1 MARRGRARCTAMAV
15 AMAAAIAV
23 LAAGCSGGPA
33 KPAAAGTPAASHP
46 ATAGLA
52 VGAQRK
58 ALAARYLAIAHAGN
72 RRLEVEFDLLHKEDW
87 LRLAA
92 AHRDLREIAATERL
106 FDQRL
111 LGIPFPA
118 ATERI
123 AGFLNWVN
131 QARARMTAAAAS
143 SPSLARL
150 HAGERRLMEAS
161 KPVEQAVTIL
171 RSQLGLPP
179 PETS

>member
-1 MARRGRARCTAMAV
+1 MAV
-15 AMAAAIAV
+15 TIAAAVAV
-23 LAAGCSGGPA
+23 LAGCSSGPA
-33 KPAAAGTPAASHP
+33 KPASAGKPAASHP

-52 VGAQRK
+52 VGAQRE
-58 ALAARYLAIAHAGN
+58 ALAARYVAIAQAGN
-72 RRLEVEFDLLHKEDW
+72 KRLEVEFDRLHKEDR
-87 LRLAA
+87 LRLVA

-111 LGIPFPA
+111 LDIPFPA

-123 AGFLNWVN
+123 ARFLNWVN
-131 QARARMTAAAAS
+131 QARASMTAAAAS
-143 SPSLARL
+143 SRSLAWLR
-150 HAGERRLMEAS
+150 ADERRLTEAS
-161 KPVEQAVTIL
+161 KPVEQAVAIL

>member
-1 MARRGRARCTAMAV
+1 MAV
-15 AMAAAIAV
+15 TMATAIAV

-33 KPAAAGTPAASHP
+33 QPAAAGRPSASRRATP
-46 ATAGLA
+46 GLA
-52 VGAQRK
+52 AGAQRA
-58 ALAARYLAIAHAGN
+58 ALAARYLAIAQAGN
-72 RRLEVEFDLLHKEDW
+72 RRLEVDFDRLHEGDRR
-87 LRLAA
+87 RLAA
-92 AHRDLREIAATERL
+92 ARRDLREIAATERL

-111 LGIPFPA
+111 LGIPFPP

-123 AGFLNWVN
+123 ARFLNWVN
-131 QARARMTAAAAS
+131 QARASKTAAAAS

-150 HAGERRLMEAS
+150 RAEERRLTEAN
-161 KPVEQAVTIL
+161 KPVEQAVAIL

>member
-1 MARRGRARCTAMAV
+1 MAMT
-15 AMAAAIAV
+15 MAAAVAV
-23 LAAGCSGGPA
+23 LAGCSGGPA
-33 KPAAAGTPAASHP
+33 RPASTGRSAVSHS

-58 ALAARYLAIAHAGN
+58 ALAARYLAIARAGN
-72 RRLEVEFDLLHKEDW
+72 KRLEVGFDRLRTADR
-87 LRLAA
+87 LRLAP

-123 AGFLNWVN
+123 ARFLNWVN
-131 QARARMTAAAAS
+131 QARASMTVVAAS

-150 HAGERRLMEAS
+150 RADEHRLTEAN
-161 KPVEQAVTIL
+161 KPVEQAVAIL

-179 PETS
+179 PEAS